1 MDFISYVI
9 DNMSNFGI
17 VSYIFREL
25 GWIIVKLLVYLCN
38 ACEKLYKTVFSLI
51 GFFYSSEIMTYIQ
64 NKLFPFIVIA
74 FTLSILILA
83 YNLIVKFDDKERKK
97 KLTTFGENFILFVI
111 ILFGLPYMFTGKS
124 VWNSQNKID
133 ISNTSYNYSDN
144 NDYLI
149 GTLRGTLLEE
159 DVGNKKAGTLDGGIM
174 SALKWKSSDSTT
186 AEDTVALYLTDYLFM
201 YQKYAKTYAGNNK
214 FVKEV
219 LENSNKNKNQYQNSD
234 GKINAL
240 SINSINEDIDQDT
253 VEEIL
258 EENYPIKF
266 SEINGVEDTGE
277 SNENYVNSLG
287 MNVMTFGIYNWF
299 KDDQEVYALTT
310 KNDDGKTLK
319 VYCEADT
326 DLSEY
331 LFRNSHEESLANG
344 TLMDTP
350 SKINKFFDFLEETPY
365 RYSVEW
371 LPLFLSLFSLILVF
385 FGLSFKTASLIWNLA
400 FNHILVY
407 IFAAGDMAGGQ
418 KTREILKSMFSI
430 IMTIIFCFVNLQ
442 LYLMGQSY
450 LQNAKFSGAYGSIT
464 QSIILLFFAIAC
476 VNGPNILIKLF
487 GISGSGLVGAIMAA
501 KGMQAGAK
509 AVKNT
514 VGTAVG
520 VGAGLAGY
528 AKGVKEAKAGSTSAL
543 NGGFGNDDDKK
554 ESQGDNPF
562 SAGDNKSTND
572 NEVAQLEEGQ
582 SNDNTNNE
590 FGGYVGDG
598 SDKSDKANSETNI
611 GGIDGS
617 EGSNDIDSSETNTS
631 DEKGAVFVTDKDKQL
646 SGYGNKDAKLQDKD
660 LYKNSSIYD
669 QCKELGMSNEEAT
682 QTLKDLT
689 SENGK
694 KDDAY
699 DRIGSFVDYDKATE
713 SEKKG
718 GLGLSDEKMKQLQ
731 EGDKVYGEGH
741 STRSVG
747 KFCADQMLKKAD
759 KEATKHVYNSASPHR
774 FNKANGE
781 VESIPSEFNSRSG
794 AFTGTTNVGNAT
806 STYNNYSNSTIGNS
820 NINSSN
826 TANSSTNGFTGS
838 GNRDVSRMSK
848 AIYGT
853 TVGDVLMPNLSRR
866 YRQGREAG
874 YNSYNNDSAS
884 AVLQEEAL
892 ARNQAMADEIYKN
905 NAVYNVTMSNV
916 IENQANVS
924 QDI

>member
-97 KLTTFGENFILFVI
+97 KLTTFGENFILFAI
-111 ILFGLPYMFTGKS
+111 ILFGLPYMFTGNS

-133 ISNTSYNYSDN
+133 ISNTSYSYSDN
-144 NDYLI
+144 NNYLI
-149 GTLRGTLLEE
+149 GTLRGTLLNE
-159 DVGNKKAGTLDGGIM
+159 DSGKKKAGSLDGGIM

-299 KDDQEVYALTT
+299 KDDQE
-310 KNDDGKTLK
+310 
-319 VYCEADT
+319 
-326 DLSEY
+326 Y

-365 RYSVEW
+365 RYGVEW

-487 GISGSGLVGAIMAA
+487 GISGSGLVGAIMAG

-520 VGAGLAGY
+520 VGAGLVGY

-543 NGGFGNDDDKK
+543 NGGFGNDDKK

-689 SENGK
+689 SDNGK

-731 EGDKVYGEGH
+731 EGDKVYGEGY

-759 KEATKHVYNSASPHR
+759 KEATKKVYNSASPHR

-806 STYNNYSNSTIGNS
+806 STSNNYSNSTIGNS

-905 NAVYNVTMSNV
+905 NAVYDVTMSNV